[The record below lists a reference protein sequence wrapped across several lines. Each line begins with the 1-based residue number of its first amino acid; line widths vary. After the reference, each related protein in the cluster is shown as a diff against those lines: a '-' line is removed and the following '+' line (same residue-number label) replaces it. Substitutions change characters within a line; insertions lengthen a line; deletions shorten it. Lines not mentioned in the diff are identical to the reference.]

1 MMTSPLLASGNA
13 SAPITPPVAPGRLPG
28 IGHLPFLV
36 QDPMGFMRSLLPIG
50 DVVRIYLGSRPMYVV
65 NSLDL
70 VFDVLV
76 TSVENYKR
84 GVIFEKA
91 ERVLGQG
98 LTVSEGEVHLKHRKM
113 IQPVLQRHQVDRYS
127 SVMID
132 VAQEIVGSWTRSDAV
147 DVNQRMH
154 ALGMDMF
161 CRALFRNQLAAD
173 AAARVK
179 QATPSFMAG
188 IIAQSL
194 YPAEWLEKLPLPV
207 NRRFGVAR
215 SQMESAVAEIV
226 RVYRSSEMP
235 AHTPTNTPQ
244 DDGQAILSML
254 MAMRDEQSGQG
265 MNDSQLR
272 DEIINLVVAGAE
284 APGTT
289 LAWLF
294 YELSQRPDI
303 EQEMRKE
310 LAAELGDSPLTVASL
325 KGLSF
330 TRAIIKETLRLHT
343 PTWLLTRRA
352 VQAAQLGG
360 YLIPAGAEVAFSLT
374 TLHRCSSEYTN
385 STRFEP
391 RRWLDDRSAKLSRSA
406 YLPFAAGKHRCLGE
420 HFSQQVLL
428 IALVTIAQK
437 WQLRM
442 TPGAQ
447 VREECVALVQA
458 QGLRMDFLSRP
469 ARHTVN

>member
-1 MMTSPLLASGNA
+1 MMTSPLIASGNT
-13 SAPITPPVAPGRLPG
+13 STPVTPPVAPGRLPG
-28 IGHLPFLV
+28 IGHLPFLM
-36 QDPMGFMRSLLPIG
+36 QDPMGFMRSLLPVG
-50 DVVRIYLGSRPMYVV
+50 GVVRIYLGSRPMYVV

-76 TSVENYKR
+76 TDVENYKR

-98 LTVSEGEVHLKHRKM
+98 LTVSEGETHLKHRKM
-113 IQPVLQRHQVDRYS
+113 IQPILQRHQVDRYS
-127 SVMID
+127 QVMID
-132 VAQEIVGSWTRSDAV
+132 VAQELVGSWTRSSGV

-154 ALGMDMF
+154 GLGMDMF
-161 CRALFRNQLAAD
+161 CQALFRNQLAAD

-207 NRRFGVAR
+207 NRRFNVAR
-215 SQMESAVAEIV
+215 AQMESAIAEIV
-226 RVYRSSEMP
+226 RVYRSSE
-235 AHTPTNTPQ
+235 APQ

-254 MAMRDEQSGQG
+254 MGMRDEHSGQG

-310 LAAELGDSPLTVASL
+310 IAAELGDRPLMVASL

-330 TRAIIKETLRLHT
+330 TKAIIKETLRMHT

-352 VQAAQLGG
+352 EKAGRLGG
-360 YLIPAGAEVAFSLT
+360 YRIPAGAEVAFSLT
-374 TLHRCSSEYTN
+374 TLHRSCPEYEN
-385 STRFEP
+385 AARFEP
-391 RRWLDDRSAKLSRSA
+391 RRWMDERSAKLSRSA
-406 YLPFAAGKHRCLGE
+406 YMPFAAGKHRCLGE
-420 HFSQQVLL
+420 HFSQQVML
-428 IALVTIAQK
+428 IALVTIARQ

-442 TPGAQ
+442 TPGTQ

-458 QGLRMDFLSRP
+458 QGLRMDLLAKP
-469 ARHTVN
+469 EGYTVN

>member
-1 MMTSPLLASGNA
+1 MMTSPLIASGNA
-13 SAPITPPVAPGRLPG
+13 SAPVTPPVVPGRLPG
-28 IGHLPFLV
+28 VGHLPFLM
-36 QDPMGFMRSLLPIG
+36 QDPMGFMRSLLPVG
-50 DVVRIYLGSRPMYVV
+50 GVVRIYLGSRPMYVV

-76 TSVENYKR
+76 TDVENYKR

-113 IQPVLQRHQVDRYS
+113 IQPVLQKQQVDRYS
-127 SVMID
+127 TVMID
-132 VAQEIVGSWTRSDAV
+132 VAQEIVGSWTPSRSV

-173 AAARVK
+173 AASRVK

-194 YPAEWLEKLPLPV
+194 YPADWFEKLPLGV
-207 NRRFGVAR
+207 NRRFNVAR
-215 SQMESAVAEIV
+215 SQMESAVEEIV
-226 RVYRSSEMP
+226 KVYRSSE
-235 AHTPTNTPQ
+235 TPQ
-244 DDGQAILSML
+244 DGAQAILSML
-254 MAMRDEQSGQG
+254 MGMRDEQSGQG
-265 MNDSQLR
+265 MDDSQLR

-294 YELSQRPDI
+294 YELAQRPDI

-310 LAAELGDSPLTVASL
+310 IANELGDRPLTVASL

-352 VQAAQLGG
+352 VKAAQLGG
-360 YLIPAGAEVAFSLT
+360 YYIPAGAEIAFSLT
-374 TLHRCSSEYTN
+374 TLHRCSSEYEDP
-385 STRFEP
+385 SRFEP
-391 RRWLDDRSAKLSRSA
+391 RRWLDERSAKLSRSA
-406 YLPFAAGKHRCLGE
+406 YMPFAAGKHRCLGE
-420 HFSQQVLL
+420 HFSQQVML
-428 IALVTIAQK
+428 IALVAIAQK

-458 QGLRMDFLSRP
+458 QGLRMDLTAGP
-469 ARHTVN
+469 GAYAAN